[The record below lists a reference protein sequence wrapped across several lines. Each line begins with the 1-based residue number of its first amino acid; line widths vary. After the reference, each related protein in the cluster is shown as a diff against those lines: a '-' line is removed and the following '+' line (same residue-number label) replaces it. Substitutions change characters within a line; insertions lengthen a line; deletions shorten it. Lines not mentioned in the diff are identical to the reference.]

1 MISEFRAFILKGNV
15 IDLAVAVIMGA
26 AFGSVVSSL
35 VEDVFTPLI
44 GALLG
49 APDFGNLELTIGESA
64 IQYGSFLNAGISFL
78 LVAGAVFFFL
88 VKPMNLMLERMR
100 GQEEAKPATTK
111 ECPECLS
118 TIPIKAKRCA
128 HCTAQLAA

>member
-26 AFGSVVSSL
+26 AFGGVVSSL

-44 GALLG
+44 GAIVG
-49 APDFGNLELTIGESA
+49 APDFGSLSLTIGESA
-64 IQYGSFLNAGISFL
+64 IMYGSFLNAGISFL
-78 LVAGAVFFFL
+78 LVATAVFFFL
-88 VKPMNLMLERMR
+88 VKPVNMMLARLNPPA
-100 GQEEAKPATTK
+100 EAATK

-118 TIPIKAKRCA
+118 KIPVKAKRCA
-128 HCTAQLAA
+128 FCTATLAS